1 MCFRKRK
8 TDNLEPFPSRGSD
21 PFSSRNSEPYF
32 SQDNEPFASYNTAPY
47 SSSATYSSRDTKSYE
62 PQNADYSRNFNY
74 VFTLTEFGGKIEDG
88 FRETD
93 NPSEDDL
100 KNAVDNLAL
109 YDGDFFTLIGNESI
123 NGYTM
128 IGGMTVY
135 GDKLLTASVHKETGV
150 KNGKRIGKAYDKQVT
165 PEELLQMIKDFMNCR
180 TPDVSDK
187 SWVFDKDL
195 EFPD

>member
-1 MCFRKRK
+1 YIP
-8 TDNLEPFPSRGSD
+8 TY
-21 PFSSRNSEPYF
+21 SELYD
-32 SQDNEPFASYNTAPY
+32 SLNNN
-47 SSSATYSSRDTKSYE
+47 ATYSSRDTKSYE
-62 PQNADYSRNFNY
+62 PQSTDYSRNYNY

-88 FRETD
+88 YREKD
-93 NPSEDDL
+93 NPTEEDL

-165 PEELLQMIKDFMNCR
+165 PNELLQMIKDFMNCR
-180 TPDVSDK
+180 TPNINDK
-187 SWVFDKDL
+187 GWVFDKDL

>member
-8 TDNLEPFPSRGSD
+8 NDSLEPFPSRGSD
-21 PFSSRNSEPYF
+21 PFSSRNAEPYF
-32 SQDNEPFASYNTAPY
+32 SQETTPF
-47 SSSATYSSRDTKSYE
+47 SSKDTKKDNFYE
-62 PQNADYSRNFNY
+62 PQSTDYSHNFNCE
-74 VFTLTEFGGKIEDG
+74 FTLTEFGGKIEDG
-88 FRETD
+88 YREKD
-93 NPSEDDL
+93 NPTEEDL

-109 YDGDFFTLIGNESI
+109 YDGDFFTLIGNKSI

-165 PEELLQMIKDFMNCR
+165 PDELLRLIKDFMNCR
-180 TPDVSDK
+180 TPDVSDR